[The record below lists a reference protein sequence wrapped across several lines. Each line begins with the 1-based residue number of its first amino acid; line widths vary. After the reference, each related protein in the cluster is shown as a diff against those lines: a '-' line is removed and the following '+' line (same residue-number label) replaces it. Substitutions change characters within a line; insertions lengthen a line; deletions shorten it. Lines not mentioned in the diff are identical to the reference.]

1 MANMNKTKT
10 APAKTGTSP
19 VQGVNYEENWKRA
32 LADYQ
37 NLLRRVE
44 TDKREF
50 MKLANVNLIARLLP
64 SLDILELAATHSQD
78 LGVQLAASQFHEALN
93 AEGLE
98 SISPKVGGIFDH
110 NWHECSETV
119 IGEKM
124 DTIAELVLKGY
135 KIGEYVL
142 RPAKVKVFKA
152 EIVK

>member
-10 APAKTGTSP
+10 TPVKSNTPP
-19 VQGVNYEENWKRA
+19 VQGINYEENWKRA

-44 TDKREF
+44 ADKKEF
-50 MKLANVNLIARLLP
+50 VRLSNANLVAKLLP
-64 SLDILELAATHSQD
+64 SLDILELAADHSKD
-78 LGVQLAASQFHEALN
+78 LGVQLAAKQFHEALTL
-93 AEGLE
+93 EGLE
-98 SISPKVGGIFDH
+98 TISPEVGDNFDH

-119 IGEKM
+119 PGEKN

-152 EIVK
+152 DPVK